1 MYALKK
7 VAPKV
12 KSKSIKKP
20 RKVVGKVV
28 RTIPYEE
35 INKAEL
41 SQPHTIQLGNI
52 FRSVKFYDNP
62 IACGSCLMRGN
73 SNLGVVN
80 TETKVF
86 KTFKKYIEEYLEGR
100 NFGCFAILGDAEFD
114 YAGSTNEEVLF
125 ALGFIKIHS
134 YSNHNYYVGYKQHL
148 YFKECPGDEY
158 NRNHPDDDN
167 DEYNGDDD
175 DY

>member
-28 RTIPYEE
+28 RTIPDKE
-35 INKAEL
+35 IREAGL
-41 SQPHTIQLGNI
+41 SAPYTIHLGTT
-52 FRSVKFYDNP
+52 FGSVKFYDNP

-100 NFGCFAILGDAEFD
+100 NFGCFAILGDDEVTST
-114 YAGSTNEEVLF
+114 GSTHEELLF

-158 NRNHPDDDN
+158 DRNPPNDDN